1 MDGGWW
7 CCGRIVIF
15 GAKLGGLV
23 LFEFWTGEGRV
34 WIGIDGGVGGR

>member
-1 MDGGWW
+1 MVDGGAVV
-7 CCGRIVIF
+7 GLGIF